1 MNVNPSLTTTFDA
14 MGIKVK
20 ASFGRSL
27 EKAIKKDLEDIERN
41 IINIMQYC
49 GEQFVSDARNSLHI
63 SSSLFP
69 KGDYKDRTA
78 NLRSSIG
85 YFVMRDNEVVKEGS
99 SNTHAREALASIPP
113 KRGYRLIGVAG
124 MDYASAL
131 ESKGYN
137 VITSQEE
144 QCLVNLESSLREYT
158 RKMAAMGITI
168 DIDIDTSV

>member
-1 MNVNPSLTTTFDA
+1 
-14 MGIKVK
+14 MGVS
-20 ASFGRSL
+20 ARFSYNAL
-27 EKAIKKDLEDIERN
+27 EKAINKDLIEIERKLLQ
-41 IINIMQYC
+41 IMQYC
-49 GEQFVSDARNSLHI
+49 GEQFVSDARNALHI

-99 SNTHAREALASIPP
+99 SNIQAREALASIPP

-144 QCLVNLESSLREYT
+144 QCLVNLGDLLRKYT
-158 RKMAAMGITI
+158 QQLGKKGVTI
-168 DIDIDTSV
+168 DFETSF

>member
-1 MNVNPSLTTTFDA
+1 
-14 MGIKVK
+14 MGIKIK

-41 IINIMQYC
+41 IINIMHYC
-49 GEQFVSDARNSLHI
+49 GEQFIKDARNAKTDLAPSIL
-63 SSSLFP
+63 P
-69 KGDYKDRTA
+69 KGNFGDVTA

-85 YFVMRDNEVVKEGS
+85 YFVCRDDEVIIGKGDAHSRAV
-99 SNTHAREALASIPP
+99 LADIPHS
-113 KRGYRLIGVAG
+113 RGYRLIGVAG
-124 MDYASAL
+124 MDYASYV

-137 VITSQEE
+137 VIATQEGE
-144 QCLVNLESSLREYT
+144 CLVNLESSLREYT